1 MKPFIEEM
9 RDERKLNELLDRI
22 FDDSHDLD
30 LLAAEVSNLHAPLE
44 DPYEI
49 AYNAINNDVHGYDI
63 TGFINETC
71 LYDHDGN
78 HIYRPEIRTN
88 GQWTDGG
95 RKLFETILDNYRV
108 IATHATISTSYLTIY
123 DGDPDGAVASFN
135 EFVSWLYGDSSAYLI
150 DSDSD
155 FYALCKHIDAIDLSI
170 TIEVTQELKSRPT
183 VHYFY
188 GTLPY

>member
-9 RDERKLNELLDRI
+9 RDERKLNEMMELI
-22 FDDSHDLD
+22 FNDSHDLD
-30 LLAAEVSNLHAPLE
+30 LLAAEVSNLHAPTE
-44 DPYEI
+44 DPYQI
-49 AYNAINNDVHGYDI
+49 AYNAINNDLHGYDI

-108 IATHATISTSYLTIY
+108 TSTRATITTPFETIY
-123 DGDPDGAVASFN
+123 DGEPNGAIDAFN
-135 EFVSWLYGDSSAYLI
+135 DFVSSLDGDLSNYTFT
-150 DSDSD
+150 DSTD
-155 FYALCKHIDAIDLSI
+155 FYDFCKYVDLI
-170 TIEVTQELKSRPT
+170 HLAVTVEVTQELKSRPT
-183 VHYFY
+183 VHNFY